1 MGDLFQSLSVS
12 ASGMQAQST
21 RLRHVSENIAN
32 ADTPGYRRKLV
43 PFQQVL
49 AQGEAKGLVKAG
61 NVQLDQTELPNVYD
75 PSHPLANDNG
85 NYQGSNVDLLIELSD
100 ARQAQ
105 RSYSANLSMFDQA
118 RKMTSSLLELLR
130 R

>member
-1 MGDLFQSLSVS
+1 MSDLFQSLSVS

-49 AQGEAKGLVKAG
+49 AQGDAKGLVKAG

-75 PSHPLANDNG
+75 PSHPMANENG

-118 RKMTSSLLELLR
+118 RQMTSSLLELLR

>member
-1 MGDLFQSLSVS
+1 MSDLFQSLSVS

-49 AQGEAKGLVKAG
+49 AHGEAKGLVKAG
-61 NVQLDQTELPNVYD
+61 KVQLDQTELPNVYD

-118 RKMTSSLLELLR
+118 RQMTSSLLELLR

>member
-1 MGDLFQSLSVS
+1 MSDLFQSLSVS
-12 ASGMQAQST
+12 ASGMQARST

-49 AQGEAKGLVKAG
+49 AQGDAKGLVKAG

-75 PSHPLANDNG
+75 PSHPMANENG

-118 RKMTSSLLELLR
+118 RQMTSSLLELLR

>member
-1 MGDLFQSLSVS
+1 MSDLFQSLSVS

-75 PSHPLANDNG
+75 PSHPMANENG

-118 RKMTSSLLELLR
+118 RQMTSSLLELLR

>member
-1 MGDLFQSLSVS
+1 MSDLFQSLSVS

-61 NVQLDQTELPNVYD
+61 NVQIDQTELPNVYD

-118 RKMTSSLLELLR
+118 RQMTSSLLELLR

>member
-1 MGDLFQSLSVS
+1 MSDLFQSLSVS

-75 PSHPLANDNG
+75 PSHPLANETG

-118 RKMTSSLLELLR
+118 RQMTSSLLELLR

>member
-1 MGDLFQSLSVS
+1 MSDLFQSLSVS
-12 ASGMQAQST
+12 ASAMQAQST

-61 NVQLDQTELPNVYD
+61 KVQLDQTELPNVYD
-75 PSHPLANDNG
+75 PSHPLANETG

-118 RKMTSSLLELLR
+118 RQMTSSLLELLR